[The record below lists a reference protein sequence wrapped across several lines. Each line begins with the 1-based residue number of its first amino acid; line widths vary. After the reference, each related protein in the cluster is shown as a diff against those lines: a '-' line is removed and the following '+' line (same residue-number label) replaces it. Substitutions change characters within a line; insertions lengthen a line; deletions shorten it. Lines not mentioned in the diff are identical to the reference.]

1 MLTFLKVIQENFR
14 QAYYALVS
22 NKLRSFLSL
31 LGISIGIF
39 CIIGVQAGVDS
50 LENEIR
56 GSFDKLGNDVLYVQ
70 VFPWN
75 EDPGLN
81 YWKYAQR
88 PVPSLKNYEDI
99 RSNVKSAESAA
110 LEVYLGN
117 KTIKYRNSNVQ
128 QVSVVA
134 ATEEYSNLFSFEY
147 DKGRWYNSME
157 YNKGANKII
166 MGYKVAESL
175 FGSIDPIGR
184 DVKLMGVK
192 AEVIG
197 VLEEEGESMV
207 QIGNMDER
215 VIVSYEMAKK
225 IANVKSKYGF
235 GTILAV
241 KAKDGVPSKQLKDD
255 LTGAL
260 RVSRKLRPREGN
272 NFAINSVS
280 IIASALDSFFAS
292 MNIASLIIGGF
303 AIFVGMFSV
312 ANIMFVSVK
321 ERTSIIGIK
330 KALGAKKSVILTEFL
345 IEAILL
351 CIFGGLV
358 GLFLVYICLQL
369 LSTNMPYPLYLAPD
383 NIVFGI
389 TLSVIIG
396 IIAGVIPAWQAANM
410 DPVEAMRA

>member
-88 PVPSLKNYEDI
+88 PVPSLKNYEDV
-99 RSNVKSAESAA
+99 RDNVTSAETSA
-110 LEVYLGN
+110 LEVHLGS

-128 QVSVVA
+128 QVNVVA
-134 ATEEYSNLFSFEY
+134 TTEDYSTLFAFEFE
-147 DKGRWYNSME
+147 KGRWYNSVE
-157 YNKGANKII
+157 YYKGANKII
-166 MGYKVAESL
+166 MGYKVAETL

-184 DVKLMGVK
+184 DVKIMGVK
-192 AEVIG
+192 AEVLG
-197 VLEEEGESMV
+197 VLKEEGESMV

-215 VIVSYEMAKK
+215 IIVSYEMAKK
-225 IANVKSKYGF
+225 IANVESKFGF
-235 GTILAV
+235 GTVLAV
-241 KAKDGVPSKQLKDD
+241 KAKDGVSSQQLRDD

-260 RVSRKLRPREGN
+260 RVSRKLRPKEAN

-280 IIASALDSFFAS
+280 IIASALDSFFSS
-292 MNIASLIIGGF
+292 MNIASFIIGGF

-330 KALGAKKSVILTEFL
+330 KALGAKRSVILSEFL

-351 CIFGGLV
+351 CILGGIV
-358 GLFLVYICLQL
+358 GLFLVYVCLQL
-369 LSTNMPYPLYLAPD
+369 LSTSMPYPLYLAPD
-383 NIVFGI
+383 NIIFGI

>member
-14 QAYYALVS
+14 QAYYALIS

-39 CIIGVQAGVDS
+39 CIVGVQAGVDS
-50 LENEIR
+50 LEGEIR

-70 VFPWN
+70 IFPWN

-99 RSNVKSAESAA
+99 RADVKSAEVSA
-110 LEVYLGN
+110 LEVQLGN
-117 KTIKYRNSNVQ
+117 KTVKYRNNNVQ
-128 QVSVVA
+128 NVNIVA
-134 ATEEYSNLFSFEY
+134 VTEDYSSLFSFEFE
-147 DKGRWYNSME
+147 KGRWYNSME
-157 YNKGANKII
+157 YNKGSNKII
-166 MGYKVAESL
+166 VGYKVAETL

-192 AEVIG
+192 AEIIG
-197 VLEEEGESMV
+197 VLKEEGESLV

-225 IANVKSKYGF
+225 IANVESKYGF
-235 GTILAV
+235 GTVLAV
-241 KAKDGVPSKQLKDD
+241 KAKDGVSSKQLKDD

-280 IIASALDSFFAS
+280 IIASVLDSFFES
-292 MNIASLIIGGF
+292 LNIASFIIGGF

-330 KALGAKKSVILTEFL
+330 KALGAKKSVILSEFL
-345 IEAILL
+345 IEAVLL
-351 CIFGGLV
+351 CILGGIL
-358 GLFLVYICLQL
+358 GLILVYICLQL
-369 LSTNMPYPLYLAPD
+369 LSSAMPYPLYLAPD
-383 NIVFGI
+383 NITFGI

>member
-50 LENEIR
+50 LENEVR

-99 RSNVKSAESAA
+99 RTNVKSAESAA

-128 QVSVVA
+128 KVSVVA
-134 ATEEYSNLFSFEY
+134 ATEDYSNLFSFEY

-157 YNKGANKII
+157 YNKGANKVI
-166 MGYKVAESL
+166 MGFKVAESL
-175 FGSIDPIGR
+175 FGSINPIGR
-184 DVKLMGVK
+184 FVKIMGVK

-241 KAKDGVPSKQLKDD
+241 KAKDGIASKQLKDD

-280 IIASALDSFFAS
+280 IIASALDSFFGS
-292 MNIASLIIGGF
+292 MNIASFIIGGF

-330 KALGAKKSVILTEFL
+330 KALGAKKSVILSEFL

-351 CIFGGLV
+351 CIMGGLL
-358 GLFLVYICLQL
+358 GLFLVYICLEL
-369 LSTNMPYPLYLAPD
+369 LSSTMPYPLYLAPD
-383 NIVFGI
+383 NIIFGI

>member
-1 MLTFLKVIQENFR
+1 MFTFLKVIQENFR

-50 LENEIR
+50 LEGEIR

-99 RSNVKSAESAA
+99 RDKVQSAEVAA

-117 KTIKYRNSNVQ
+117 KTIKYRNNNVQ
-128 QVSVVA
+128 RVGVAA
-134 ATEEYSNLFSFEY
+134 ATEDYSDLFAFEY
-147 DKGRWYNSME
+147 EKGRWYNPME
-157 YNKGANKII
+157 YNNGANKVI

-184 DVKLMGVK
+184 DIKLMGVK

-197 VLEEEGESMV
+197 VLKEEGESMV

-225 IANVKSKYGF
+225 IANVKSPYGF
-235 GTILAV
+235 GTVLAV
-241 KAKDGVPSKQLKDD
+241 KAKDGIPSEQLKDD

-260 RVSRKLRPREGN
+260 RVSRKLRPRESN

-280 IIASALDSFFAS
+280 IIASALDSFFGS
-292 MNIASLIIGGF
+292 MNIASFIIGGF

-321 ERTSIIGIK
+321 ERTNIIGIK
-330 KALGAKKSVILTEFL
+330 KALGAKKSVILSEFL
-345 IEAILL
+345 IEAVLL
-351 CIFGGLV
+351 CILGGLV

-369 LSTNMPYPLYLAPD
+369 LSSTMPYPLFLAPD
-383 NIVFGI
+383 NIIFGI